1 MISRLL
7 TFFRQ
12 FREREVKLG
21 AIVDPDVDFAMVRRA
36 PPRPPFWGDSSVV
49 HELWERCSTDPVRR
63 LGTVREALETLALC
77 DRVFSAHA
85 TYYEPSVDFRA
96 SDWFRECLRS
106 IPSDQQVGVRLS
118 ETRALQQR
126 KMMHYV
132 IEVDHASLMRREV
145 ITIHDQAFVVLFRG
159 RLLIAAY
166 AHSIAPPRSSIWLF
180 RVP

>member
-49 HELWERCSTDPVRR
+49 HELWERCSTDPVSRF
-63 LGTVREALETLALC
+63 GTAREALETLALC

-118 ETRALQQR
+118 ETCASQR
-126 KMMHYV
+126 IEMMHYV
-132 IEVDHASLMRREV
+132 IEVDHASLVQREV
-145 ITIHDQAFVVLFRG
+145 ITIHGQAFVVLFRG

-166 AHSIAPPRSSIWLF
+166 THSIAPARSSVFFF
-180 RVP
+180 RTP